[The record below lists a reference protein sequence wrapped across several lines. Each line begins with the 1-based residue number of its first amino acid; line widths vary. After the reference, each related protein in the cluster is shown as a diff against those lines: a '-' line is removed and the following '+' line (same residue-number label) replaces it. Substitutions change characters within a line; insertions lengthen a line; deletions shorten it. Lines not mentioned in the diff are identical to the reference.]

1 MAGSVDETIAQDC
14 DRRFI
19 GTVLQEGL
27 LSPEQIE
34 ECRKTQERLIR
45 DGKRR
50 TLAEIAAQ
58 KTLITQSQA
67 DQIQKDTL
75 PIEVPKMAGNYE
87 IIRQIGEG
95 GMGTVYKA
103 RHVKLG
109 NYAAVKFLP
118 PRLAQDSSFV
128 QRFEREAK
136 LAAQLTS
143 PYSVRT
149 FDVGEAAGT
158 RMILMEY
165 VEGESLDDLLSREGR
180 LEEKRA
186 LRIIRDTACALAEA
200 HEMGIIHRDIKPGNI
215 LLTKR
220 GEPKLADLG
229 LAKSMDAE
237 QVNITS
243 IGAILGTPSYMSPE
257 QAMGLPDLDARTDIY
272 SLGATLYRAVVGDLP
287 FKGKTPVNV
296 MHKIA
301 TEPLTEPLAVNP
313 NLSQETAAIIC
324 KMMAK
329 DRKARYQSMTE
340 VIKDIDNVLA
350 GEKTDLDYSKSVVL
364 LNPQERTAATS
375 AIVQR
380 RSGSPALIA
389 AVAAA
394 GVLIVGLVAAW
405 QFGLFRPTAQTTPP
419 ITSTSTGST
428 TPTIPTTTTTPAAT
442 TIPAGIRET
451 PVTAEGLLAGA
462 RKAASEAK
470 WAEARLLTQ
479 QLVSDFPGT
488 PESAEAHSLLE
499 TATRQAMLDELLRLA
514 ATGNVLEAARQLKA
528 ARARWPDEKKIDE
541 LQPTLD
547 AWIEKAY
554 NEAMAQ
560 AAAAEKESD
569 FDRAAQEYQKA
580 LDLRAT
586 SDAEAKLRSAR
597 LRRDLVV
604 AVRGKDVE
612 TKLSALAEVLGKSS
626 DADAQ
631 KLRGKMDE
639 LSAVRRQVSAAQADA
654 RRFREHMPDT
664 ARAAFLIAEEKC
676 SRAEAQLETLDP
688 LAMDTTPLDL
698 LRSSFADAERQYR
711 SAASSAFDARY
722 PGIERELEGADFAS
736 GVLRLREAKQAWP
749 GYARV
754 AELLAKHD
762 PDGALMTIAE
772 LVASAKPRAADYGS
786 PKEAV
791 EACAKLDEAWG
802 RCTERKAAPGE
813 EKKMSSLKALVL
825 ARRSAAHDAAGAP
838 FEALADAVN
847 AATFAGGTEKLADLI
862 PLALAHSIEAFGRAL
877 KSGQGLE
884 FARKAA
890 SLLSSPAYAGIR
902 PALTKGVQ
910 EAPFVR
916 DFMRDA
922 DAVRVWC
929 TAVAPFVPPGMV
941 GVPAGVYPL
950 GLRRDEGLTRIA
962 PSDSPEHPVKLER
975 FFIDAREV
983 TNKEYQEFV
992 DSGGYAEDR
1001 WWTEAVGI
1009 DRKKFVDKTGKPGPL
1024 FWKEGR
1030 YPEGQEEYPV
1040 VGVSFYEAAAFARW
1054 NGKRLPTEAEWECAA
1069 LGSMPV
1075 GGGETFAKQPF
1086 PWGEGDVRGIANIAE
1101 AGVGGPEPVGT
1112 RQRDK
1117 SSYGC
1122 IGMTG
1127 NVREWTASIYAP
1139 YPNTQC
1145 KDPKF
1150 DKGMISVRGASFEDP
1165 ASMVSLT
1172 KRRATEKESRD
1183 AGIGFRCTWSLP
1195 GNPAGDAPGK

>member
-27 LSPEQIE
+27 LSPEQ
-34 ECRKTQERLIR
+34 TQERLLR
-45 DGKRR
+45 DGQRR

-75 PIEVPKMAGNYE
+75 PTEVPKMAGNYE
-87 IIRQIGEG
+87 ILRQIGEG

-143 PYSVRT
+143 PYAVRT

-186 LRIIRDTACALAEA
+186 LRIIRDIACALAEA

-329 DRKARYQSMTE
+329 DRKARYQSMAE

-364 LNPQERTAATS
+364 LNPEERTAATS
-375 AIVQR
+375 AILQKR
-380 RSGSPALIA
+380 RGSPVL
-389 AVAAA
+389 VAAA
-394 GVLIVGLVAAW
+394 AAAVLIAGLVAVW
-405 QFGLFRPTAQTTPP
+405 QFGLFRPPVTTQPAD
-419 ITSTSTGST
+419 STSTGPTTPT
-428 TPTIPTTTTTPAAT
+428 TPTIPTVPTTTSVPAAT
-442 TIPAGIRET
+442 TVPAEVRG
-451 PVTAEGLLAGA
+451 PGMTASTLLAAA
-462 RKAASEAK
+462 RKAAGEAK
-470 WAEARLLTQ
+470 WAEALSLAQR
-479 QLVSDFPGT
+479 VSTDFPGS
-488 PESAEAHSLLE
+488 PESVEAIALVE
-499 TATRQAMLDELLRLA
+499 TATRQTALEELLRVA
-514 ATGNVLEAARQLKA
+514 ATGDVLDATRQLHAARS
-528 ARARWPDEKKIDE
+528 RWPDEKKLDGLQQTIDAR
-541 LQPTLD
+541 L
-547 AWIEKAY
+547 EKAY
-554 NEAMAQ
+554 NEAMTQ
-560 AAAAEKESD
+560 AASAEKEAD
-569 FDRAAQEYQKA
+569 FERAAEAYQKA
-580 LDLRAT
+580 LEFRPT

-597 LRRDLVV
+597 LRRDLLA

-612 TKLSALAEVLGKSS
+612 TKLSALSEILGKSS

-631 KLRGKMDE
+631 KLRGKLDE
-639 LSAVRRQVSAAQADA
+639 LSATRRQASAAQAEA

-676 SRAEAQLETLDP
+676 ARAEAQLEALDP
-688 LAMDTTPLDL
+688 LMMTSTSLDL
-698 LRSSFADAERQYR
+698 LRSSFADAEGQFR
-711 SAASSAFDARY
+711 SAASSAFDALY
-722 PGIERELEGADFAS
+722 PGIERELEGTDFAS

-754 AELLAKHD
+754 NELLAKHD
-762 PDGALMTIAE
+762 PDGALITIAE
-772 LVASAKPRAADYGS
+772 LIAPAKPRAADYGS

-802 RCTERKAAPGE
+802 RCSERKTAPAE
-813 EKKMSSLKALVL
+813 EKKTSSLKALVL

-847 AATFAGGTEKLADLI
+847 AATFAGGPEKFGDLI
-862 PLALAHSIEAFGRAL
+862 PLATAHSIEAFGRAVRA
-877 KSGQGLE
+877 GQGAE
-884 FARKAA
+884 FAKKAA
-890 SLLSSPAYAGIR
+890 ALLAGPAYAAAR
-902 PALTKGVQ
+902 PALSRGVQ
-910 EAPFVR
+910 EASFVPE
-916 DFMRDA
+916 FMRDA
-922 DAVRVWC
+922 DAVRIWC
-929 TAVAPFVPPGMV
+929 TGVAPFLPPGMAP
-941 GVPAGVYPL
+941 VPSGVYPL
-950 GLRRDEGLTRIA
+950 GLRYEGLATLA

-975 FFIDAREV
+975 FLIDVREV
-983 TNKEYQEFV
+983 TNREYQEFV

-1001 WWTEAVGI
+1001 WWTEAAGI
-1009 DRKKFVDKTGKPGPL
+1009 DRKQFVDATGKPGPL
-1024 FWKEGR
+1024 FWKDGR
-1030 YPEGQEEYPV
+1030 YPEGQGEHPV
-1040 VGVSFYEAAAFARW
+1040 VGVSFYEAAAFARG
-1054 NGKRLPTEAEWECAA
+1054 NGKRLPTEAGWECAA
-1069 LGSMPV
+1069 LGFVPE
-1075 GGGETFAKQPF
+1075 GGEAFGKRPF
-1086 PWGEGDVRGIANIAE
+1086 PWGDADVRDIANIAE
-1101 AGVGGPEPVGT
+1101 ANVGSPEPVGT
-1112 RQRDK
+1112 RQRDR
-1117 SSYGC
+1117 SFFGC
-1122 IGMTG
+1122 LGMAG
-1127 NVREWTASIYAP
+1127 NVREWTASVFAP
-1139 YPNTQC
+1139 YPDTKCN
-1145 KDPKF
+1145 DRNF
-1150 DKGMISVRGASFEDP
+1150 GKGMISVRGASFEDP
-1165 ASMVSLT
+1165 ADRASLT
-1172 KRRATEKESRD
+1172 RRRATEKESRD
-1183 AGIGFRCTWSLP
+1183 ARIGFRCSWSP
-1195 GNPAGDAPGK
+1195 PEKSAGDPASK